1 MDDETFNRV
10 MDTIAGMLVGIG
22 VGMVIGVYW
31 L

>member
-1 MDDETFNRV
+1 MDNENFNRL
-10 MDTIAGMLVGIG
+10 MDTIGGMLVGIG